1 MIREITRPSTAL
13 CTLPMF
19 IGFLL
24 GEPKHGSCCRLAEVV
39 SAAAIILLQPYLD
52 KTLTITADNGKEF
65 AGHETI
71 KKQLTG
77 EPVAGKLH
85 IRFGG
90 RGR

>member
-1 MIREITRPSTAL
+1 MIREITRPSTAR
-13 CTLPMF
+13 CTLPIY

-39 SAAAIILLQPYLD
+39 TAATIILLQPYLD

-71 KKQLTG
+71 KKRLTG
-77 EPVAGKLH
+77 EPIAGKLYTG
-85 IRFGG
+85 FGG